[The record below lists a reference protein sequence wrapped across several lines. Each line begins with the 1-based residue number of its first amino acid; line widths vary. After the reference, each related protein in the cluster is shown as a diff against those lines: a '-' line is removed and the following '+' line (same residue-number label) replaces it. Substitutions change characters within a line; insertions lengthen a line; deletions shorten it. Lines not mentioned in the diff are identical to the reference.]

1 MEKDSGE
8 EERTIA
14 GVKDQAAAALALT
27 LAKLTAVSDVPITRA
42 EVSIGVQK
50 GPPIG
55 VQKGPPS
62 SSSVTGMTGAL
73 FVLVA
78 A

>member
-1 MEKDSGE
+1 MMGE
-8 EERTIA
+8 QQRGGKGAGWRALGAMIA
-14 GVKDQAAAALALT
+14 ADHIL
-27 LAKLTAVSDVPITRA
+27 RM
-42 EVSIGVQK
+42 SIGVQK

>member
-1 MEKDSGE
+1 MNRD
-8 EERTIA
+8 RP
-14 GVKDQAAAALALT
+14 
-27 LAKLTAVSDVPITRA
+27 KLSLSFPM
-42 EVSIGVQK
+42 SIGVQK